1 MATEKLLHTRI
12 QLKYDTYANWT
23 GDVGKA
29 VVLKAGEVGICTIP
43 AGANA
48 DGIQNPPHVMMKVG
62 DGSTAFEALPWTSAK
77 AADVHAWAKQASL
90 PVETTGEG
98 NAVTTIAWDAAK
110 NGLKVTLGE
119 KFATAAELKKV
130 TEDIAALGDSYAT
143 DKELEDAVSALNT
156 EIAKKADKT
165 YVDEELAKKVDNDT
179 FNTFKTN
186 NTKAIE
192 DAAAGAVA
200 DAKTETENQIKA
212 LNVTDT
218 AVDGEYVSAVNEVE
232 GKIVVSRKALP
243 VDTLTEGS
251 ANGTVKFNG
260 TDVAVHGLASA
271 AYVTVDSLNT
281 TAQGY
286 ANTAE
291 TNAKAEVTALAN
303 GAVKANTEAIA
314 AMKDG
319 ENGFLAQAAA
329 DAKSKADKALEDAKK
344 YADQAELDAA
354 STAMTYTDGEIDK
367 VEAALSKVVNGTTP
381 VAEAT
386 HATNADKATDADK
399 LGNVAADQ
407 YALKTY
413 VDTAEEDA
421 VKAAK
426 AYTDEVKK
434 AILTGDSTTELKEAY
449 DTLVEIQ
456 QWIEGD
462 GVNAT
467 ELSSAI
473 AAEAKTRG
481 EEITRVEGLISKEAE
496 DRAEA
501 IEGVQD
507 QIDALTAGDG
517 KVKAAEKADVASGLD
532 EAGIAQVEDIKVN
545 NAGHADTTSGLD
557 ATAEAQVKGIKVD
570 DAGHADYADTA
581 ATANVAKNLDAN
593 SSAGRDIT
601 LLKSWTKSIA
611 NSSANMEGIT
621 TAGGGNFGP
630 DDSIVSPQVALYN
643 IKTYILDQIEESNG
657 YADDLI
663 AGLDVT
669 DAAVAGQYVSA
680 VNEVDGKVVI
690 SRENLPTYTLTT
702 GDNNGT
708 VKFNGTEV
716 AVAGLKS
723 AAYTESSAYATAAQG
738 AKADTAVQVVG
749 TGSENGTIAVDGA
762 NVAVAGLKSAAYTE
776 ASAYATAAQGSKADT
791 ALQSIAA
798 GTGLKVSTK
807 ADNSQTVEFD
817 DAVVFVLNGGT
828 ATTYID

>member
-23 GDVGKA
+23 GDVGKT
-29 VVLKAGEVGICTIP
+29 VVLRAGEVGICAIP
-43 AGANA
+43 AGTNA
-48 DGIQNPPHVMMKVG
+48 EGIQNPPHVMMKVG
-62 DGSTAFEALPWTSAK
+62 DGTSTFEALPWTSAK
-77 AADVHAWAKQASL
+77 AADVHTWAKQASL

-98 NAVTTIAWDAAK
+98 NAVTAVAWDAAK
-110 NGLKVTLGE
+110 NGLKITLGE
-119 KFATAAELKKV
+119 KFATATELKAVADDVK
-130 TEDIAALGDSYAT
+130 ALGDTYAT
-143 DKELEDAVSALNT
+143 DAELAAAVKTINDAIAL
-156 EIAKKADKT
+156 KADKT
-165 YVDEELAKKVDNDT
+165 YVDDELAKKVNNSD
-179 FNTFKTN
+179 FETFKGTN
-186 NTKAIE
+186 TTAIGTAKTE
-192 DAAAGAVA
+192 AIAA
-200 DAKTETENQIKA
+200 AKTETENQIKA

-243 VDTLTEGS
+243 VDTLVEGS
-251 ANGTVKFNG
+251 AEGTVKFNG
-260 TDVAVHGLASA
+260 TDVAVHGLKSA
-271 AYVTVDSLNT
+271 AYVTVDSLNA

-329 DAKSKADKALEDAKK
+329 DAKSKADQALADAKA
-344 YADQAELDAA
+344 YANQAELDAVA
-354 STAMTYTDGEIDK
+354 TANGYTDGEIDK
-367 VEAALSKVVNGTTP
+367 VEAALGKVVDGTTP

-386 HATNADKATDADK
+386 HATNADKAADADK

-413 VDTAEEDA
+413 VDTAEKDA

-496 DRAEA
+496 DRADA

-532 EAGIAQVEDIKVN
+532 ETGIAQVE
-545 NAGHADTTSGLD
+545 
-557 ATAEAQVKGIKVD
+557 GIKVD
-570 DAGHADYADTA
+570 DATHADA
-581 ATANVAKNLDAN
+581 AGKVDN
-593 SSAGRDIT
+593 SLTIKVREGSYVYDGSMVNIVDFTDYVRSNDISEYSRNFSI
-601 LLKSWTKSIA
+601 LKSWT
-611 NSSANMEGIT
+611 
-621 TAGGGNFGP
+621 
-630 DDSIVSPQVALYN
+630 
-643 IKTYILDQIEESNG
+643 
-657 YADDLI
+657 
-663 AGLDVT
+663 
-669 DAAVAGQYVSA
+669 
-680 VNEVDGKVVI
+680 
-690 SRENLPTYTLTT
+690 
-702 GDNNGT
+702 
-708 VKFNGTEV
+708 
-716 AVAGLKS
+716 
-723 AAYTESSAYATAAQG
+723 
-738 AKADTAVQVVG
+738 
-749 TGSENGTIAVDGA
+749 
-762 NVAVAGLKSAAYTE
+762 
-776 ASAYATAAQGSKADT
+776 
-791 ALQSIAA
+791 
-798 GTGLKVSTK
+798 TGL
-807 ADNSQTVEFD
+807 
-817 DAVVFVLNGGT
+817 G
-828 ATTYID
+828 